1 MYIQIHIVNQVAFE
15 MADISAKEVYE
26 LIDKVRLELTS
37 IVTTGFS
44 SIEQKVDIN
53 AKETREYIDNRYNSL
68 ERRVDEL
75 EAHKRSQE
83 AFDNNKS
90 KWQAII
96 WPVVFT
102 FLTTCLLGVI
112 GYVAKVFLD
121 KL

>member
-1 MYIQIHIVNQVAFE
+1 

-96 WPVVFT
+96 WPIVFT